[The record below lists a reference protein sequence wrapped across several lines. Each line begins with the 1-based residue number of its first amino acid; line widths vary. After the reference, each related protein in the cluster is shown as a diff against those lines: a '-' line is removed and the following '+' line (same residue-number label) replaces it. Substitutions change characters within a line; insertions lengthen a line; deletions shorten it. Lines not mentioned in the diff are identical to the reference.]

1 MAKKVAKKTGGK
13 QEAATPSEM
22 TVERVPIGSLKFDS
36 KNARKHGERDLA
48 VTGKSLDDFGQ
59 VEPLIVWRGTV
70 IAGNGRLQQ
79 MQAKGWTEVDVRRV
93 DHLTEAQARQLAIV
107 LNRSAQLA
115 GWDEAVLLET
125 LRDLESLDVD
135 LAGIGFDRATMDALV
150 NDALA
155 AASGDDSS
163 AAPRAIE
170 GGDDPSE
177 ARAGDLYFVSTSAGP
192 PRDDETKYKIIVTCR
207 DEAHQTELLDRFE
220 QEQLECRALIS

>member
-1 MAKKVAKKTGGK
+1 MRTSMWIARSRRRAGGGD
-13 QEAATPSEM
+13 QP
-22 TVERVPIGSLKFDS
+22 
-36 KNARKHGERDLA
+36 GER
-48 VTGKSLDDFGQ
+48 
-59 VEPLIVWRGTV
+59 R
-70 IAGNGRLQQ
+70 
-79 MQAKGWTEVDVRRV
+79 QAARAHGGWTEVDVRRV